1 MPMDVSVIVLTYNAD
16 LAELKRT
23 LCSVM
28 LQQGVSFE
36 IIIADDGSETN
47 HEEELKAFFA
57 SQHFADYSLVLNS
70 ENHGTVINVISGVEK
85 SSGKYVKLIS
95 PGDYLYDELS
105 LKRLF
110 DQAELNK
117 AALVFGDVLFFDSG
131 EEKIVPIRKSAQPR
145 NVRCYTPEG
154 YDPKKICRN
163 YLILDDYFHGIST
176 LADRTVFLDH
186 LKRIEGKVIYC
197 EDLSYRL
204 MAYGSVKMI
213 YCPFVVAMYG
223 YGQGISTSGSSK
235 WEERMQND
243 RNAANKVILSDAC
256 PDDGFY
262 NLLRQAF
269 EERYSG
275 DRSRMKKFFLKHP
288 SLLFSKLKIEWFPR
302 YTTLEYNEE
311 FAEKVFEIVK

>member
-1 MPMDVSVIVLTYNAD
+1 MDISVIVLTYNAD
-16 LAELKRT
+16 LTELKRT
-23 LCSVM
+23 LRSVM

-36 IIIADDGSETN
+36 IIIADDGSKTD
-47 HEEELKAFFA
+47 LTGDITSFFA
-57 SQHFADYSLVLNS
+57 SSGFSDYKLVMNE

-85 SSGKYVKLIS
+85 ASGRYVKLIS

-110 DQAELNK
+110 DQVELNK

-131 EEKIVPIRKSAQPR
+131 ADKIVPIKKAAQPHT
-145 NVRCYTPEG
+145 VKCYMSEG
-154 YDPKKICRN
+154 YDHKKIRRN

-176 LADRTVFLDH
+176 LADRTVFLEH

-204 MAYGSVKMI
+204 MAYGGVKMI

-243 RNAANKVILSDAC
+243 RNAANNVILSSAC

-262 NLLRQAF
+262 KLLRQAF

-275 DRSRMKKFFLKHP
+275 DRSRMKRFFLKHP
-288 SLLFSKLKIEWFPR
+288 SLLISKLNIEWFPR
-302 YTTLEYNEE
+302 YTALEYNEE
-311 FAEKVFEIVK
+311 FMEKVFGNVK